1 MEHITEGLVEIT
13 RLCVSSNLIDANS
26 PSDNQQERSYLVIA
40 LAGLKSHLVSLILEP
55 SSLFA
60 IIKLAM
66 FGKEACATR

>member
-26 PSDNQQERSYLVIA
+26 ASDNQQERSYLVIA
-40 LAGLKSHLVSLILEP
+40 LAGLKSHLVSLILEL

-66 FGKEACATR
+66 FGKKACATR